1 MPIIGATRFPCFN
14 ESGLPWVN
22 NWNCALSQRTGVVQG
37 EPESRLGR
45 SGYCEEPDVD
55 EIEDAESL
63 RFNNFQQNSTR
74 SPHQPETKATENKP
88 FALRPGIRLGRRG
101 SGVQIAPPRPKKNKP
116 FISKARFWPLVGPC
130 WPFRVPEAL
139 GIYKIIYSGMGWT
152 PLVRQFSVA
161 TPAVKWFVLLKQTFL
176 R

>member
-88 FALRPGIRLGRRG
+88 FCIETRNPSWAQGVGRSNRP
-101 SGVQIAPPRPKKNKP
+101 APTKEK
-116 FISKARFWPLVGPC
+116 
-130 WPFRVPEAL
+130 
-139 GIYKIIYSGMGWT
+139 
-152 PLVRQFSVA
+152 
-161 TPAVKWFVLLKQTFL
+161 
-176 R
+176 